1 MSGLKFVVM
10 LFAGALCG
18 FLLAG
23 IALIDHVD
31 SWLYWQSG
39 TMVSHD
45 PVLARI
51 AKINSFDPIQIEVTY
66 QTGKGAVVV
75 PDKAVQGDV
84 LQRLVKGE
92 GVPVSFDTKDPH
104 RVRYDGD
111 TLPNPWGWLLV
122 GVSCFLV
129 GRYAKRLMLREA
141 SQRA

>member
-51 AKINSFDPIQIEVTY
+51 AKINSFDP
-66 QTGKGAVVV
+66 KN
-75 PDKAVQGDV
+75 
-84 LQRLVKGE
+84 
-92 GVPVSFDTKDPH
+92 PH